1 MLSGIIL
8 LGSKVG
14 DKAMLLCMV
23 TKDLTARYDA
33 GRIVKEIAPIVGGS
47 GGGRP
52 DMAQA
57 GGTRPENL
65 EKALDKLIEM
75 LGGEKEP
82 EKKPT
87 PKKPMSTATE
97 AVVTGPK
104 SRKAVEAK
112 RQKPL
117 KKKEAGAKTAQAKE
131 TDKKAKSKET
141 KGGNSKRRG

>member
-1 MLSGIIL
+1 
-8 LGSKVG
+8 
-14 DKAMLLCMV
+14 
-23 TKDLTARYDA
+23 
-33 GRIVKEIAPIVGGS
+33 
-47 GGGRP
+47 
-52 DMAQA
+52 
-57 GGTRPENL
+57 
-65 EKALDKLIEM
+65 M

-104 SRKAVEAK
+104 SRKTVEAR